1 VTDQTVGLIMSGGGA
16 RAAYQV
22 GVLRAIASM
31 LPQRSRNPFKIICG
45 TSAGAINAASLA
57 SNVDRFDHAVSRLA
71 RTWGNLHVGQV
82 YRADLLG
89 AARMLSRCLAAFLAG
104 GLRRPQPVS
113 LLDCTPL
120 AGLLGRLIDFP
131 RIRHT
136 IDAGHLSAVCI
147 TASSYTSGD
156 SISFFQGNDSH
167 QPWRRARRVGRPA
180 EIGLAHVLASCAL
193 SFAFP
198 VVRIDGEHFGD
209 GSMHQL
215 APISAALHLGAQRVL
230 VIGVGSAS
238 PHEREARD
246 PNAWPSLAQIAGYM
260 LDAIFVD
267 TLDMDLE
274 RLQRVNRTLASI
286 PKEVRSQPGT
296 GLRTVET
303 LVIRPSKPVDK
314 IAAAHAAELPR
325 LMRLLMRR
333 IGVLEPDGA
342 RVLSY
347 LLFERG
353 YCRHLMDLGV
363 SDAMAQ
369 RACIL
374 NFLDCDSAFGKRS
387 EGRHSQQRAAKRQ
400 QDPGL
405 VVQPLVF
412 ARAPVVGVENMLHR
426 QRLDSDPSGVQP
438 VFKNSVKHEA
448 GHDGDAVIQP
458 TRWRCEDRPLRTPPV
473 GDAINN
479 RPHKESTE

>member
-1 VTDQTVGLIMSGGGA
+1 MTDQTVGLIMSGGGA

-31 LPQRSRNPFKIICG
+31 LPQRSRNPFRIICG

-57 SNVDRFDHAVSRLA
+57 SNVDRFDRAVSRLA
-71 RTWGNLHVGQV
+71 RTWGNLHVAQV
-82 YRADLLG
+82 YRADLPG
-89 AARMLSRCLAAFLAG
+89 AARILSRCLAALLAG

-120 AGLLGRLIDFP
+120 VNLLSRTIDFA

-136 IDAGHLSAVCI
+136 IATGHLSAVCI

-156 SISFFQGNDSH
+156 SISFFQGNASH
-167 QPWRRARRVGRPA
+167 EPWRRARRVGRPS

-193 SFAFP
+193 PFAFP

-230 VIGVGSAS
+230 VIGVGSAA
-238 PHEREARD
+238 PEEREARD
-246 PNAWPSLAQIAGYM
+246 PSAWPSLAQIAGHM
-260 LDAIFVD
+260 LDAIFID

-274 RLQRVNRTLASI
+274 RLQRVNRTLAAI
-286 PKEVRSQPGT
+286 PELVRSQQGT
-296 GLRTVET
+296 GLRAIET
-303 LVIRPSKPVDK
+303 LVIRPSEPVDQ

-333 IGVLEPDGA
+333 MGVLEPDGA

-369 RACIL
+369 RARIL
-374 NFLDCDSAFGKRS
+374 NFLGYDSAFGKHS
-387 EGRHSQQRAAKRQ
+387 EGRHSGEGVAGCQ
-400 QDPGL
+400 QDPGP
-405 VVQPLVF
+405 VVQPP
-412 ARAPVVGVENMLHR
+412 ASAAYR
-426 QRLDSDPSGVQP
+426 
-438 VFKNSVKHEA
+438 EA
-448 GHDGDAVIQP
+448 ASLAAS
-458 TRWRCEDRPLRTPPV
+458 CRT
-473 GDAINN
+473 GQA
-479 RPHKESTE
+479 